1 MRVKSR
7 YSLNLEELGVPA
19 PDLMPVVLE
28 SGISLPQVQESF
40 SESLNVFKA
49 FANYLVERN
58 RTRDMA
64 RQFAAAR
71 RALDARNYE
80 AERQSE
86 IIVANYAEQLKHFL
100 AEQEAEM
107 RLLTEKIELEGR
119 AIAEQIRDE
128 RAQQHEEL
136 ELTRQILNRHL
147 KLISRM
153 QEFLSEAESSPESYV
168 RKNRQYF
175 RVVEECRAKMR
186 AVQNRLNDLD
196 KPRN

>member
-1 MRVKSR
+1 M
-7 YSLNLEELGVPA
+7 NLEELGVPA
-19 PDLMPVVLE
+19 PDLTPAVFD
-28 SGISLPQVQESF
+28 SGMSLPQVQESF
-40 SESLNVFKA
+40 FDSFNVIKA

-71 RALDARNYE
+71 QALDARNYE

-86 IIVANYAEQLKHFL
+86 IIVANYAEQLEHFL
-100 AEQEAEM
+100 EEQRAEM
-107 RLLTEKIELEGR
+107 KLLTEKIELEGR

-128 RAQQHEEL
+128 RSRQRAEL
-136 ELTRQILNRHL
+136 ELTRQILKQHL

-186 AVQNRLNDLD
+186 VVQNRLNDLD
-196 KPRN
+196 KRLD